1 MRRDIFQSVQF
12 RSKYDLFSVK
22 RADTPRSLPI
32 LPRYGNTIVFE
43 TLGAFREP
51 ISTPALIR
59 RQIIRQ
65 CWNTCRVFDVRGVS
79 GSTTSKSELVIRVTV
94 CVARGVARGIVD
106 LSRVLSR
113 GSRSPRLAVQPRHDP
128 LRRLGF
134 RPFCRV
140 CNIKG
145 RLKND
150 DASPLPL
157 LPTLDTG
164 VAIFSPSLTKIKM
177 VEFHP
182 WVYPVGR
189 KRKAK
194 KGNFDKNSSMNCKL

>member
-1 MRRDIFQSVQF
+1 MRRNIFQSVQF

-150 DASPLPL
+150 DASPLPPYPRHWRSNL
-157 LPTLDTG
+157 LPFINENQDGWIPPLG
-164 VAIFSPSLTKIKM
+164 LSR
-177 VEFHP
+177 
-182 WVYPVGR
+182 R
-189 KRKAK
+189 KEK
-194 KGNFDKNSSMNCKL
+194 KGKEREFW